1 MDKTERHN
9 QSVSFWNKLLEL
21 DAVTNCLTN
30 DDLCQI
36 ILKTDEQTRKAAWH
50 MLFHGN
56 RPLRQHLLFIIRH
69 IPALRDEAWKKL
81 REWATTDELYI
92 IMRDVESLRDE
103 AWKTSGYASGND
115 TMRRI
120 IRNIPSLRLA
130 AARRLLDNNPT
141 LRDLYFIRN
150 EVTELRKE
158 VEKKL
163 EEPKY
168 KLLQQLFDLY
178 HG

>member
-21 DAVTNCLTN
+21 HYVTHRLTN

-36 ILKTDEQTRKAAWH
+36 ILKTDGQTRSAAWH
-50 MLFHGN
+50 LLLHHVPSNQNLCFVI
-56 RPLRQHLLFIIRH
+56 QHV
-69 IPALRDEAWKKL
+69 PALRDSAW
-81 REWATTDELYI
+81 RELEGRATPDELYI
-92 IMRDVESLRDE
+92 IMRDVESLRDK
-103 AWKTSGYASGND
+103 AWSTRGRSSGND
-115 TMRRI
+115 IMRRV

-130 AARRLLDNNPT
+130 AAQQLLDNNPT

-150 EVTELRKE
+150 EVKELRKE